1 MVAAENPKIFVLVPG
16 CWHPPEVM
24 DLLRF
29 EINKLGHESL
39 APKLPISDPDATFDD
54 HAKVVADACRDEER
68 VILVGH
74 SRSGNVIP
82 RAAGLVAVAGLVYM
96 CATFEPATL
105 VALKR
110 PTDEEKDNMP
120 PRIPKYRSSPIKDTA
135 NGLTVIDPKA
145 ARELFYND
153 CSDRNK
159 DWAVSILQ
167 PQRRSSNEPSMLR
180 WPDNTAQYSIICTD
194 DRATN
199 PDWLRYIY
207 TRWLNLTPVELP
219 GGHSPF
225 LSRPQKLARVLVS
238 FGVGNDGR

>member
-1 MVAAENPKIFVLVPG
+1 M
-16 CWHPPEVM
+16 
-24 DLLRF
+24 
-29 EINKLGHESL
+29 
-39 APKLPISDPDATFDD
+39 
-54 HAKVVADACRDEER
+54 
-68 VILVGH
+68 
-74 SRSGNVIP
+74 
-82 RAAGLVAVAGLVYM
+82 
-96 CATFEPATL
+96 
-105 VALKR
+105 
-110 PTDEEKDNMP
+110 
-120 PRIPKYRSSPIKDTA
+120 
-135 NGLTVIDPKA
+135 IDPKA